1 MWKNIVEPNGPQMT
15 IWLMRIAYW
24 IPQVTSTQSE
34 YVTFIAFLLQQYL
47 NERSSLLIYT
57 YIGCLV

>member
-1 MWKNIVEPNGPQMT
+1 MT
-15 IWLMRIAYW
+15 VWPVRIAYW
-24 IPQVTSTQSE
+24 IPQVKSTQSE

-47 NERSSLLIYT
+47 NERASMLIYT